1 MLTYNDQ
8 TTVWKFVEEARKKI
22 FSAKT
27 EPDCE
32 LTTQNGN
39 IIKADYGEIMEN
51 IDKQLNTFSNY
62 DFQENVSTKIL
73 QKGAE
78 MFTYLYFCPPKKLSN
93 FFREVFSNGGIKDI
107 VMAVTNI
114 VKTRRNAEKQ
124 A

>member
-51 IDKQLNTFSNY
+51 TDKQLNTFSNY
-62 DFQENVSTKIL
+62 DFQENVSTKKPDSIFWPGESK
-73 QKGAE
+73 QN
-78 MFTYLYFCPPKKLSN
+78 Y
-93 FFREVFSNGGIKDI
+93 RFS
-107 VMAVTNI
+107 
-114 VKTRRNAEKQ
+114 RQ
-124 A
+124 F